1 MHSHTQS
8 MRDRSCNSRRG
19 HLEICDGGINSTE
32 KKERV
37 LQMGLEGRIKEVCVK
52 IKCYS
57 TVFNKSAFMSVK
69 DRAEGGHIRMESTWR
84 A

>member
-1 MHSHTQS
+1 M
-8 MRDRSCNSRRG
+8 
-19 HLEICDGGINSTE
+19 EICDGGISSIE

-57 TVFNKSAFMSVK
+57 AVFNKSAFMSIK
-69 DRAEGGHIRMESTWR
+69 DTAKGGHIRMESPYEGRLWS
-84 A
+84 